1 VLRMRNKQEIILS
14 HFRDGES
21 KSEISRRLGISR
33 GTVRKYIEDYSR
45 EKTKLIKADGSACSE
60 IIESLVEAPR
70 YDSSSRTKRKL
81 TNAIV
86 DRVKG
91 YLDENR
97 KKRSR
102 GQHKQQMKKID
113 IHEALVQAGYDI
125 GYSSICHLVTA
136 LEGHGRESFIR
147 QEYEH
152 GQVCEFDWGEVK
164 LFLDGKL
171 RRLQLAVFTSAKG
184 NYRYARLFVKQD
196 TPSFQQS
203 HGLFFAH
210 IGGVYREMV
219 YDNMSVAVKRFT
231 GHREKEATQ
240 GLLSLS
246 AYYLFRFRFCN
257 VCRGNEKGHVEKS
270 VEYVRRKA
278 FAVEDTFPGIDA
290 ANTHLVAVC
299 EKLNERPRPSLAH
312 KRSSEILREEREYLL
327 PLPPMFECGEFREC
341 RVDKYST
348 ICIDTC
354 RYSVPESSV
363 ERLIMAKVY
372 PERIVC
378 YDNDTRVC
386 EHLRRYGFHEWSIEL
401 DHYLLNF
408 TRKPGALAGSVAL
421 RQSEGAV
428 RALYTQYYRK
438 HPREF
443 IEVLFYLKESG
454 KEIREITAAIE
465 KLEGLGGFDHNLDK
479 IRIVCERRVEQ
490 GVEVKRGEIEEISL
504 RQLTLLAGL
513 IPDNTTLEM
522 EVIL

>member
-1 VLRMRNKQEIILS
+1 MNEGGIAS
-14 HFRDGES
+14 
-21 KSEISRRLGISR
+21 SEVI
-33 GTVRKYIEDYSR
+33 D
-45 EKTKLIKADGSACSE
+45 
-60 IIESLVEAPR
+60 SLVEAPR
-70 YDSSSRTKRKL
+70 YDSSSRPKRKL
-81 TNAIV
+81 TKEIV
-86 DRVKG
+86 ERVKAC
-91 YLDENR
+91 LDENR

-113 IHEALVQAGYDI
+113 IHEVLVQEGYDI

-164 LFLDGKL
+164 LFLDGTL

-203 HGLFFAH
+203 HALFFAH
-210 IGGVYREMV
+210 IGGVSREMV
-219 YDNMSVAVKRFT
+219 YDNMRVAVKRFT

-278 FAVEDTFPGIDA
+278 FAVEERFSGIDA
-290 ANTHLVAVC
+290 ANTHLLAVC
-299 EKLNERPRPSLAH
+299 ERVNEHPRPSLAH
-312 KRSSEILREEREYLL
+312 KSAREILREEREYLL
-327 PLPPMFECGEFREC
+327 PLPPMFECGEFRER

-348 ICIDTC
+348 ISIDTC
-354 RYSVPESSV
+354 RYSVPEAYV
-363 ERLIMAKVY
+363 ERLIVAKVY

-378 YDNDTRVC
+378 YDKDTRLC
-386 EHLRRYGFHEWSIEL
+386 EPRRRYGCHEWSIEL
-401 DHYLLNF
+401 DHYLLSF

-428 RALYTQYYRK
+428 RALYTQYYRE
-438 HPREF
+438 HPRAF
-443 IEVLFYLKESG
+443 IEVLLYIKESR

-465 KLEGLGGFDHNLDK
+465 KLEGLGGFDRNLDT
-479 IRIVCERRVEQ
+479 IRVLCERQVEQ
-490 GVEVKRGEIEEISL
+490 AVELTRGEIEERSL
-504 RQLTLLAGL
+504 TQLTLLARL
-513 IPDNTTLEM
+513 IPENTTLKM
-522 EVIL
+522 EEIL